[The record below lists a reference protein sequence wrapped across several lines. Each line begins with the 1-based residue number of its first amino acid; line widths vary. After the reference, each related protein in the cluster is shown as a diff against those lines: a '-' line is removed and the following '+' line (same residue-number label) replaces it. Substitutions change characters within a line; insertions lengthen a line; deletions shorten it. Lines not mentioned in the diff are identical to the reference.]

1 MTNNCPFNIEPY
13 ATSEVIGKP
22 NVFNLNYT
30 NQDFWSMKTRLVE
43 FTQQRF
49 SNEFTDFVESSLA
62 IMLIEN
68 WAFIADT
75 LSFKLDQIAN
85 EIFIDTVSEIDNAFR
100 LCKLVGYNPQPP
112 VAAKSY
118 WTASINNP
126 ITTDIRIPTPISF
139 EVNGGG
145 TSVNIELFSAD
156 SDGNPIFD
164 EDIIISA
171 NSVVNASIIGLQ
183 GITIFEEITS
193 NGSRNQT
200 IQSRSRSVI
209 YDSMQVFVDGVM
221 WNKVDYFTE
230 SQPFREYR
238 VEFDSNFA
246 AYFIFGNGVAG
257 MVPSKGSKISI
268 YYRTGGGTI
277 GNLVTNA
284 TQSSV
289 LVNVPGLNFPIGV
302 FLNNYTKAQYGYD
315 GDTIEDIRRKLPMY
329 LRTQDRAVTGLDYKT
344 LADLYVSPYNGQIG
358 KSVAILRNHGCAAN
372 IIDIYILSR
381 KDKNTLEVASDQ
393 LKTELM
399 SYIESKKMI
408 TDYVCIKD
416 GVVVNVDVNISIT
429 MDKLYRKFE
438 DELRV
443 KISNRID
450 AFFSINRWE
459 YGKTLKE
466 NDLIKEFS
474 DLKEIKSVDITFNTD
489 HITLGATNIVTT
501 KFYEIIRS
509 DIIELGFVY
518 E

>member
-1 MTNNCPFNIEPY
+1 M
-13 ATSEVIGKP
+13 
-22 NVFNLNYT
+22 
-30 NQDFWSMKTRLVE
+30 
-43 FTQQRF
+43 
-49 SNEFTDFVESSLA
+49 
-62 IMLIEN
+62 
-68 WAFIADT
+68 
-75 LSFKLDQIAN
+75 
-85 EIFIDTVSEIDNAFR
+85 
-100 LCKLVGYNPQPP
+100 
-112 VAAKSY
+112 
-118 WTASINNP
+118 
-126 ITTDIRIPTPISF
+126 
-139 EVNGGG
+139 
-145 TSVNIELFSAD
+145 
-156 SDGNPIFD
+156 
-164 EDIIISA
+164 
-171 NSVVNASIIGLQ
+171 VNASIIGLQ
-183 GITIFEEITS
+183 GKTIFEEISS

-200 IQSRSRSVI
+200 IQSRKKSVI

-238 VEFDSNFA
+238 VEFNSDFA
-246 AYFIFGNGVAG
+246 VYFIFGNGVAG

-289 LVNVPGLNFPIGV
+289 LVNVPGLNYPIGV

-344 LADLYVSPYNGQIG
+344 LTDLYVSPYNGQIG
-358 KSVAILRNHGCAAN
+358 KSIAVLRNHGCAAN
-372 IIDIYILSR
+372 IIDLYILSR

-459 YGKTLKE
+459 YGRTLKE

-489 HITLGATNIVTT
+489 DITLGATNIVTT